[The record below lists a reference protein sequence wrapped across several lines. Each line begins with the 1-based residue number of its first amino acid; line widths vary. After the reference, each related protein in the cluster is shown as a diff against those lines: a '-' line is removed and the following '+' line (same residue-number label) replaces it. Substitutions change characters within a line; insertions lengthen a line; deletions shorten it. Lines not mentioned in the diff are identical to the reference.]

1 MNSSVLLKLDQFD
14 ARALRAIARAP
25 AHLTRET
32 TSALRSRLCIDSPA
46 NALAKALRRRV
57 QASQL
62 SFAWFSEILRQ
73 LEEHIA
79 VAQHTSQLVPVAVS
93 EDVDEFG
100 VACPECGQYFHHVRH
115 MKSHQAKQH
124 GHKGNAARQ
133 HPGVLP
139 AEKYAAGSKGGMPT
153 CTHCNKTFTRVEGLK
168 KHVNFGCIATKSSK
182 MREVVAD
189 ADVPQGPQSTIS
201 LLQNS
206 DFVHDLGLGWRR
218 VLETPRYVQ
227 NLRDFCVFCGQWFEA
242 CKQHIRLMHPDA
254 WSRKEVAEVR
264 CRSSLLH
271 ACDPC
276 KYCGKS
282 VAQPRRHLTHCSVLF
297 QASLAGLYVDAEVG
311 NGGPGGG
318 SG

>member
-1 MNSSVLLKLDQFD
+1 M
-14 ARALRAIARAP
+14 
-25 AHLTRET
+25 RET

-62 SFAWFSEILRQ
+62 SSAWFSEILRQ

-124 GHKGNAARQ
+124 GHKGNTARK
-133 HPGVLP
+133 HPGVLS

-282 VAQPRRHLTHCSVLF
+282 VAQPRRHHTHCSVLF